1 MTDIKNTVYDGMY
14 TMFEPHVGY
23 SLHSDAFQNS
33 LVGTIR
39 ETVGLRKSDWLGD
52 WWVYAA
58 TDNPSLSWREL
69 IDLALNIL
77 HSEATRLFVSNL
89 YLKSKP
95 IDATQQGTVQ
105 RNDGKQTLPVWHMS
119 GAKRIN
125 ALRGEYP
132 IWNYS
137 KNVVEKVLDSGDK
150 FRLYGKDETCMVEGT
165 WFDWCCFACN
175 VLASENTNVLCPD
188 LYEPALGNDN
198 Y

>member
-1 MTDIKNTVYDGMY
+1 MSEVTNPVYNGMC
-14 TMFEPHVGY
+14 TMFESHVSY
-23 SLHSDAFQNS
+23 SLHGDAFQQS
-33 LVGTIR
+33 LTDAIR
-39 ETVGLRKSDWLGD
+39 ETVGLRKSWLGD
-52 WWVYAA
+52 WWVYASA
-58 TDNPSLSWREL
+58 DNPSLSWSEM

-89 YLKSKP
+89 YLESKP
-95 IDATQQGTVQ
+95 INAAQRGVVQ
-105 RNDGKQTLPVWHMS
+105 RNSNEQVLPIWHMS

-125 ALRGEYP
+125 ALCGEYP
-132 IWNYS
+132 VWNQS
-137 KNVVEKVLDSGDK
+137 KNAVDIVLNSGDK
-150 FRLYGKDETCMVEGT
+150 FRLSGKDESCCVEGS